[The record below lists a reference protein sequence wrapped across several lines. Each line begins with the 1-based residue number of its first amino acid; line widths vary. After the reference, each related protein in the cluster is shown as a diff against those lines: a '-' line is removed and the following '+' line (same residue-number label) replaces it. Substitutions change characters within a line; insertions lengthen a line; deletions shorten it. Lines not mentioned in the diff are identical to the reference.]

1 MVDDS
6 SDSMIQD
13 EATKF
18 TLRITIFVSDMHS
31 RDTLMAALEPEFAA
45 INSKRVKL
53 LVKLSQQSIVFHL
66 AANDVTALRAAAT
79 SIIRL
84 YSVADGVLQLMVK
97 KND

>member
-1 MVDDS
+1 MVDDTS
-6 SDSMIQD
+6 SSRIQI
-13 EATKF
+13 EATQF
-18 TLRITIFVSDMHS
+18 TLRITIFASDMHA
-31 RDTLMAALEPEFAA
+31 RDTLMAALEPEYPA

-53 LVKLSQQSIVFHL
+53 LVKLNQHNIVFHL

-79 SIIRL
+79 SLIRL